1 MSDHFDNKL
10 KRKLASDTRE
20 TGRSVSNVRRIE
32 LITGTGRRRRWS
44 SDDKARIVEE
54 SLKPG
59 AIVSEVARRNGLSP
73 QQLFAWRRAA
83 HALFN
88 EGADMTPADR
98 AGHFPVARQ
107 RRTGG
112 QARLSGSGDDTP
124 AFAPVVIAAHR
135 GLPQSASKA
144 PASSSPPPS
153 QSPTAGSGTVEIAVG
168 DAVVRILGQVEISV
182 LVAVL
187 RAVRRAS

>member
-1 MSDHFDNKL
+1 MSDHFDIKL
-10 KRKLASDTRE
+10 GRKLESDADE

-32 LITGTGRRRRWS
+32 VITGAGRRRRWS
-44 SDDKARIVEE
+44 SDDKARIVVE

-59 AIVSEVARRNGLSP
+59 ANVSEVARRNGLSP
-73 QQLFAWRRAA
+73 QQLFPWRREA

-88 EGADMTPADR
+88 EGADTTPSDR
-98 AGHFPVARQ
+98 ARHFPPPLQ
-107 RRTGG
+107 RRTGR
-112 QARLSGSGDDTP
+112 QTRLSVGGDETP

-135 GLPQSASKA
+135 GLPRSTSKT
-144 PASSSPPPS
+144 PASSSPSQPPL
-153 QSPTAGSGTVEIAVG
+153 AGSGTVEIAIG
-168 DAVVRILGQVEISV
+168 DAVVRIIGQVETSV

>member
-10 KRKLASDTRE
+10 ASDTGE
-20 TGRSVSNVRRIE
+20 TGRGVSNVRRIE

-44 SDDKARIVEE
+44 RDDKARIVEE

-59 AIVSEVARRNGLSP
+59 ATVSEVARRNGLSP

-83 HALFN
+83 HGLFN
-88 EGADMTPADR
+88 DGADATPSDR
-98 AGHFPVARQ
+98 AGHFPASRQ
-107 RRTGG
+107 RRMGR
-112 QARLSGSGDDTP
+112 QARLSGSGDETG
-124 AFAPVVIAAHR
+124 AFAPVVIASHPD
-135 GLPQSASKA
+135 LPRSASKA
-144 PASSSPPPS
+144 PAASSPPL
-153 QSPTAGSGTVEIAVG
+153 TGSGTVEIAVG
-168 DAVVRILGQVEISV
+168 DAVVRILGQVETSA